1 MVKFVHLVSKEA
13 GNNKC
18 YAKYVLRNVY
28 IKLSETIKRYCFR
41 PSKGTCMIEE
51 HSKGT
56 RTIEAF
62 VHSKG
67 TRAFEGFYLVDSYDY
82 CLITYKLLP
91 PVEANFI

>member
-1 MVKFVHLVSKEA
+1 M
-13 GNNKC
+13 
-18 YAKYVLRNVY
+18 
-28 IKLSETIKRYCFR
+28 T
-41 PSKGTCMIEE
+41 EE

-67 TRAFEGFYLVDSYDY
+67 TLAFEGYYLVDSYDY
-82 CLITYKLLP
+82 CLITYNLLP

>member
-1 MVKFVHLVSKEA
+1 
-13 GNNKC
+13 
-18 YAKYVLRNVY
+18 
-28 IKLSETIKRYCFR
+28 
-41 PSKGTCMIEE
+41 MIEE

-62 VHSKG
+62 VHSKV